1 MQFAEI
7 IFLHGGFLPGMAGFP
22 KKGGSGFPSGCP
34 QDQSYKHII
43 LKSFYRVSTASKK
56 KKGRKNDTLEKLVLA
71 TAILS
76 LIKAL
81 IDLINNLT
89 G

>member
-1 MQFAEI
+1 M
-7 IFLHGGFLPGMAGFP
+7 
-22 KKGGSGFPSGCP
+22 
-34 QDQSYKHII
+34 
-43 LKSFYRVSTASKK
+43 SKK
-56 KKGRKNDTLEKLVLA
+56 KKGRKNDTLEKLILA

>member
-1 MQFAEI
+1 M
-7 IFLHGGFLPGMAGFP
+7 
-22 KKGGSGFPSGCP
+22 
-34 QDQSYKHII
+34 
-43 LKSFYRVSTASKK
+43 SKK
-56 KKGRKNDTLEKLVLA
+56 KKGRKNDPLEKLILA

-81 IDLINNLT
+81 IDLINSLT

>member
-1 MQFAEI
+1 
-7 IFLHGGFLPGMAGFP
+7 MAGFS

-56 KKGRKNDTLEKLVLA
+56 KKGRKNDTLEKLILA